1 MTTQAWS
8 LLESVKNYLDITW
21 DDLAGDE
28 KLSGIIARGIKY
40 IDGIAGASMDYS
52 IEDKPRELLFDYC
65 RYARSNAL
73 NEFQNNYLHELL
85 TLQITQEVAAYEQ
98 ANSSV

>member
-1 MTTQAWS
+1 MLPVG
-8 LLESVKNYLDITW
+8 LLEAVRNYLDITW
-21 DDLAGDE
+21 DDPAGDE

-40 IDGIAGASMDYS
+40 INAIAGAVLDYT

-73 NEFQNNYLHELL
+73 NEFAINYLHELL
-85 TLQITQEVAAYEQ
+85 SLQISQEVKDYASE
-98 ANSSV
+98 NPDI